1 MRLSMLAL
9 FLCAGTTALC
19 QSGAQAP
26 WSTDEPGQ
34 KLQPGS
40 DFTKPPQRW
49 NLTSDVPLKSFTL
62 PKGLDNEATARLP
75 QDGRIPDAQ
84 IDPKMILHPKS
95 SLSLQGP
102 GTLVAQNQ
110 YPNLQL
116 LPIQS
121 PASPVKTIPV
131 EWPKLKLQSIP
142 TQWPGL
148 QSSPVQGGKLQTVQ
162 APPH

>member
-19 QSGAQAP
+19 QSSAQAP
-26 WSTDEPGQ
+26 WSTDKPGQ
-34 KLQPGS
+34 KMQQG
-40 DFTKPPQRW
+40 W

-62 PKGLDNEATARLP
+62 PKGLDNEATPRLP
-75 QDGRIPDAQ
+75 QNAQ
-84 IDPKMILHPKS
+84 IDPKMVLHPKS

-121 PASPVKTIPV
+121 PTSPVKTIPTQ
-131 EWPKLKLQSIP
+131 WPNVKLQSIP

-148 QSSPVQGGKLQTVQ
+148 QISPIQSGTFQTVQ
-162 APPH
+162 ANH